1 MTASNPSANAT
12 DAGASEP
19 AVVVRL
25 DGVHKVFDS
34 SRGRHEALR
43 SIDLEIYDGE
53 FLTILGPSGCGKTTL
68 LRVLAGF
75 ETPTRGEVIL
85 DGRRCTDMPANKR
98 PMAMVFQNYALFPH
112 LNVFDNIAYGLRLAK
127 VRRAEIAERVEVVLS
142 IMDLVGLGK
151 RLPGQLSGG
160 QQQRVAL
167 ARSVIVRP
175 RVLLFDEPLSNLD
188 ARLRDQMRGELR
200 RVQQQLGVTSV
211 YVTHDQ
217 TEAMAMS
224 DRIVVM
230 SNGRLEQVGTPVE
243 VYRRPVSL
251 FVADFI
257 GKAVVLDCSI
267 VRRGVGEATL
277 SMFGEQL
284 TVSDPGADGEPLT
297 AVVRPE
303 DLSVV
308 GVGADPELAQR
319 SDPAVIRLDG
329 WLRSTEFLG
338 SESHLRV
345 ELADGTLLDAVAA
358 HHAAADPELLP
369 RIGDRVR
376 VEIPRH
382 AVRAVIDSHDD
393 VSA

>member
-1 MTASNPSANAT
+1 MTTTSPLPTAIGTGDHGSVA
-12 DAGASEP
+12 
-19 AVVVRL
+19 VRL
-25 DGVHKVFDS
+25 EGVQKVFDS
-34 SRGRHEALR
+34 SQGRHEALQ

-75 ETPTRGEVIL
+75 ETPTRGEVSL
-85 DGRRCTDMPANKR
+85 DGRRCTTMPPNKR
-98 PMAMVFQNYALFPH
+98 PMTMVFQNYALFPH

-127 VRRAEIAERVEVVLS
+127 LPRAEIAERVEVVLS
-142 IMDLVGLGK
+142 IMDLVGLGR

-167 ARSVIVRP
+167 ARSVVVRP

-230 SNGRLEQVGTPVE
+230 SNGRIQQVGNPVE
-243 VYRRPVSL
+243 IYRRPVSL

-257 GKAVVLDCSI
+257 GKAVVIDCSV
-267 VRRGVGEATL
+267 VRRGDGDVTL
-277 SMFGEQL
+277 ALLGDEV
-284 TVSDPGADGEPLT
+284 TVVDPSPDGEPLT

-303 DLSVV
+303 DVHV
-308 GVGADPELAQR
+308 RAAAGDAAAQDDDR
-319 SDPAVIRLDG
+319 RVIRLDG
-329 WLRSTEFLG
+329 WLRGIEFLG
-338 SESHLRV
+338 SESRLRV
-345 ELADGTLLDAVAA
+345 ELAEGELLDAAA
-358 HHAAADPELLP
+358 FHDAASGPEQLP
-369 RIGDRVR
+369 GLGDAVR
-376 VEIPRH
+376 VEIPKH
-382 AVRAVIDSHDD
+382 AVRAVIDRR
-393 VSA
+393 

>member
-1 MTASNPSANAT
+1 MTTTAT
-12 DAGASEP
+12 PAPDTAGTSDGD
-19 AVVVRL
+19 VVVRV
-25 DGVHKVFDS
+25 DGVQKIYDS
-34 SRGRHEALR
+34 ARGRHEALT
-43 SIDLEIYDGE
+43 SIDLEIFDGE

-75 ETPTRGEVIL
+75 ETPTRGDVIL
-85 DGRRCTDMPANKR
+85 DGRRCTDVPPNKR

-127 VRRAEIAERVEVVLS
+127 LSRAEIAERVEVVLS

-151 RLPGQLSGG
+151 RHPGQLSGG

-167 ARSVIVRP
+167 ARSIVIRP

-188 ARLRDQMRGELR
+188 ARLRDQMRSELR

-217 TEAMAMS
+217 VEAMAMS

-230 SNGRLEQVGTPVE
+230 SNGRVEQVGTPVD

-257 GKAVVLDCSI
+257 GKAIVLECSPI
-267 VRRGVGEATL
+267 RRSDGEVTL
-277 SMFGEQL
+277 ALLDSEV
-284 TVSDPGADGEPLT
+284 TVADPSESGEPLT

-303 DLSVV
+303 DLEVTPDDGS
-308 GVGADPELAQR
+308 E
-319 SDPAVIRLDG
+319 PAAAGDSIAMTG
-329 WLRSTEFLG
+329 WLRGSEFLG
-338 SESHLRV
+338 SESRLRI
-345 ELADGTLLDAVAA
+345 ELTDGTLLEAVVG
-358 HHAAADPELLP
+358 HHATEGPERLPEVGAA
-369 RIGDRVR
+369 VR
-376 VEIPRH
+376 VAMPRR
-382 AVRAVIDSHDD
+382 AVRAVIDQR
-393 VSA
+393 

>member
-1 MTASNPSANAT
+1 MTAVSSARPADTTGT
-12 DAGASEP
+12 DRS
-19 AVVVRL
+19 VVLRVE
-25 DGVHKVFDS
+25 GVQKVFDS
-34 SRGRHEALR
+34 ARGRHEALR
-43 SIDLEIYDGE
+43 SIDLEIFEGE

-75 ETPTRGEVIL
+75 ETPTRGEVVL
-85 DGRRCTDMPANKR
+85 DGKRLTDVPPNKR

-112 LNVFDNIAYGLRLAK
+112 LNVFENIAYGLRLAR
-127 VRRAEIAERVEVVLS
+127 VRKPEINERVEVVLS

-167 ARSVIVRP
+167 ARSVVVRP

-217 TEAMAMS
+217 NEAMAMS

-230 SNGRLEQVGTPVE
+230 RAGDIEQVGPPPE
-243 VYRRPVSL
+243 VYRRPVSM

-257 GKAVVLDCSI
+257 GKAVVLD
-267 VRRGVGEATL
+267 ATEVTRSGGAVTMEVL
-277 SMFGEQL
+277 GHRFGFDE
-284 TVSDPGADGEPLT
+284 PGDGTEPLT

-303 DLSVV
+303 DLRVL
-308 GVGADPELAQR
+308 GPDGAARPD
-319 SDPAVIRLDG
+319 VIVLDG
-329 WLRSTEFLG
+329 WLRGTEFLG
-338 SESHLRV
+338 SESRLRV
-345 ELADGTLLDAVAA
+345 ELSDGTLVDTVQPHDAD
-358 HHAAADPELLP
+358 HGPEEVPALGVKVRVGLP
-369 RIGDRVR
+369 RQAVR
-376 VEIPRH
+376 V
-382 AVRAVIDSHDD
+382 VIDRS
-393 VSA
+393 